1 MRAIIT
7 GAAGG
12 IGLAV
17 AKQLHQDSVTRGEPS
32 QLLLVDL
39 NQEGLDSLAQELNK
53 EGAQAEVMVA
63 DLSDPASPQRIVDM
77 AKKAFGGLD
86 VLVSNAGIINR
97 ASLLEVT
104 VDQFDRSM
112 AINTRATLLLGQA
125 AHPLLKESGGCI
137 VATGSISGEN
147 PSPPLAAYSASK
159 AALIMLV
166 RQMSIEWGPDGI
178 RCNCVSPGST
188 HTAMTDARYSDPKLR
203 TEAQDRNPSRM
214 VGLPEHQAAAIAF
227 MASPAA
233 AYING
238 VNLVV
243 DGAMQNNLMVASALG
258 DPWKK

>member
-12 IGLAV
+12 IGLAT
-17 AKQLHQDSVTRGEPS
+17 AKQLHADSQSRGEAS
-32 QLLLVDL
+32 QLLLVDI
-39 NQEGLDSLAQELNK
+39 NQDGLDALAQDLRAD
-53 EGAQAEVMVA
+53 GAQVETFVG
-63 DLSDPASPQRIVDM
+63 DLSDVNVPQQIIDAVK
-77 AKKAFGGLD
+77 AAFGGLD
-86 VLVSNAGIINR
+86 VLISNAGIINR
-97 ASLLEVT
+97 VSLLEMEAE
-104 VDQFDRSM
+104 QFDLSM
-112 AINTRATLLLGQA
+112 AINTRATWLLGKA
-125 AHPLLKESGGCI
+125 AHPLLKESGGNI

-159 AALIMLV
+159 AALIMLI

-188 HTAMTDARYSDPKLR
+188 HTAMTDARYSDPELR
-203 TEAQDRNPSRM
+203 QQAEDRNPSRM

-243 DGAMQNNLMVASALG
+243 DG
-258 DPWKK
+258 

>member
-17 AKQLHQDSVTRGEPS
+17 AKQLHRDSQARGEAT
-32 QLLLVDL
+32 QLLLVDI
-39 NQEGLDSLAQELNK
+39 NQDGLDALASDLRAD
-53 EGAQAEVMVA
+53 GAQIETFVG
-63 DLSDPASPQRIVDM
+63 DLSDVNVPQQIVD
-77 AKKAFGGLD
+77 AVKAAFGGLD
-86 VLVSNAGIINR
+86 TLISNAGIINR
-97 ASLLEVT
+97 ATLLEME

-112 AINTRATLLLGQA
+112 AINTRATWLLGKA
-125 AHPLLKESGGCI
+125 AHPLLKESGGNI

-188 HTAMTDARYSDPKLR
+188 HTAMTDARYSDPELR
-203 TEAQDRNPSRM
+203 QQAQDRNPSRM

-227 MASPAA
+227 MASPGA

-258 DPWKK
+258 DPWKR